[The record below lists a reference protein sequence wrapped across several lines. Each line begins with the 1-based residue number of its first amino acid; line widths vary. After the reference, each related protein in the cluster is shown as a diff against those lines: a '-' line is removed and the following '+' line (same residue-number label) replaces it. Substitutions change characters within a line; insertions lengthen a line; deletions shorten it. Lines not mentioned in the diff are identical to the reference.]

1 MKTSD
6 LRNKLRHKLRNKLAL
21 VVGLSIIILSGVI
34 VYASTTL
41 ILAVGTIPNS
51 QLFDGPATVTVRT
64 LTINPGEVLAW
75 HYHPGYAFNVVKS
88 GTLTVEDGCE
98 GAEETLMPGQAF
110 EEMEGHVHRAK
121 NLSATEPVVVY
132 NTFIVPQGKPTTVN
146 LANNQRRCGPPSDA
160 DECKDDGWMKFT
172 NPGSFSNQG
181 ECVDYV
187 RHRARIILP
196 VPPDPGP

>member
-1 MKTSD
+1 MD
-6 LRNKLRHKLRNKLAL
+6 
-21 VVGLSIIILSGVI
+21 
-34 VYASTTL
+34 
-41 ILAVGTIPNS
+41 
-51 QLFDGPATVTVRT
+51 
-64 LTINPGEVLAW
+64 
-75 HYHPGYAFNVVKS
+75 YHPGYAFNVVKS

-98 GAEETLMPGQAF
+98 GAEETLTPGQAF

-172 NPGSFSNQG
+172 HPGSFSNQG